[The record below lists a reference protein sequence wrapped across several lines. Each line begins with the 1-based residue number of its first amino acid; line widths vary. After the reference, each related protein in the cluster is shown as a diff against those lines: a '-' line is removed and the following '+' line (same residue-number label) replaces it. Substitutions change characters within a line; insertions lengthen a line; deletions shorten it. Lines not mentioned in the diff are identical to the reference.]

1 MRDLSILDP
10 EFEQK
15 IEDVILK
22 CLNDGFNLRPF
33 YTRRD
38 PWTQAKLWRQSRSTA
53 QINKAVQ
60 LLKDAGVPWLAEVL
74 NSVGPQ
80 HGRWATN
87 ALPGQSWHQFD
98 EAVDCFVLNNQ
109 NNACWS
115 TRHPGY
121 ICYAQ
126 HAKESGLQAGFFW
139 EHPDAVHLQK
149 RQYKVLNYY
158 SWNEIEEILKETFGK
173 DKVYQKY

>member
-1 MRDLSILDP
+1 MRDLSVLDS

-15 IEDVILK
+15 VEEVISK
-22 CLNDGFNLRPF
+22 CFNDGFDLRPF

-53 QINKAVQ
+53 QINKAIKM
-60 LLKDAGVPWLAEVL
+60 LKDMGVTWIATVL
-74 NSVGPQ
+74 ESVGPQ
-80 HGRWATN
+80 FGRWATN

-98 EAVDCFVLNNQ
+98 EGVDCFVLNKQ
-109 NNACWS
+109 RNACWS
-115 TRHPGY
+115 SRHPGY

-126 HAKESGLQAGFFW
+126 HAKEVGLFAGFFW

-149 RQYKVLNYY
+149 REYKVLNYFT
-158 SWNEIEEILKETFGK
+158 WHEIEERLINTFG
-173 DKVYQKY
+173 DNPVYME